1 MSNRKI
7 MSIIGLCL
15 MVLLLIGLFIPYFDN
30 GYQSYNLWEYFEESD
45 TSFHILVLI
54 ELIISIILLVL
65 QICGVMK
72 DTKLALLPAGF
83 LMTWNLGLFLKAL
96 ENNFDPLSIGF
107 YLSLILSVAVTIV
120 LCIGGLLSNDKKQ
133 KMQYGPTPT
142 GFDPQTGQPIY
153 AQPTGFDPQTGQPI
167 YAQPKRIVGYDPK
180 TGKPIYE

>member
-15 MVLLLIGLFIPYFDN
+15 MVFLLIGLFIPYFDN
-30 GYQSYNLWEYFEESD
+30 GYQSYNLWEHFEKAD

-54 ELIISIILLVL
+54 ELIIAIILLVL

-72 DTKLALLPAGF
+72 DTKLALIPAGF
-83 LMTWNLGLFLKAL
+83 LMTWNLGVFLKAL
-96 ENNFDPLSIGF
+96 EENLDPLGFGF
-107 YLSLILSVAVTIV
+107 YLSLILSIAVTIV
-120 LCIGGLLSNDKKQ
+120 LGIGGLLSNDKKQ
-133 KMQYGPTPT
+133 KMQYGPIPT